1 MHNGMQ
7 KLKELVNLSNL
18 CNFQLFASNNS
29 EKSSHRKLRSC
40 WGEKTLMGP
49 YIVYKVLSF
58 YNFSKTI
65 RYVGFKFL
73 QITEIVML
81 F

>member
-7 KLKELVNLSNL
+7 KFKELVNLSNL

-29 EKSSHRKLRSC
+29 GKSSHRKLRSC
-40 WGEKTLMGP
+40 WGKKTLMGP
-49 YIVYKVLSF
+49 YIVYKVLSV

-65 RYVGFKFL
+65 QYVGFKFL